1 MKTKHSDKLS
11 VHDNFNHLFRTM
23 KFLLLFLFLGA
34 GSIYSNTYSQITE
47 INLEVKQKAI
57 RDVFKTI
64 EDQTEYV
71 FFFSDKIAHDL
82 SKKVNVNVRSK
93 TLNQVL
99 DELFE
104 GTDLSYKITDRQ
116 VSIVRDVKPASPV
129 IQQPNQS
136 KRIRGVV
143 SDKSGEPIIGANVV
157 EKGTTNGLITDLDG
171 AFEITIE
178 AGKVL
183 VISYIGYIT
192 REIPITESTRALLN
206 IELVEDTQTLDE
218 VVVVGYGVMKKSDLT
233 GSVSSFKKDA
243 LNKGVSSSLSGLL
256 EGKAAGVQI
265 TQASAEPGGGI
276 NVMVR
281 GAGSVNAGSGP
292 LYVVDGLPIETGN
305 VVDGYGG
312 SMPGQRVA
320 RSPISNINPAD
331 IESIE
336 ILKDASATAIYG
348 ARGANGVVLV
358 TTKKG
363 ATGKMQVN
371 YSGYMGIQSP
381 KDLIEVLNAEDYKRI
396 LNEIQATPGSNVAK
410 SEIVGDIQGNGTDW
424 QKEMI
429 RSSMVQSHS
438 VSFMGGTE
446 QLKYFTSLNYFDQ
459 EGVLKNTGYERYDGR
474 VNLDYKNDRVTFGT
488 NINASYTYD
497 DAVPIGFSTN
507 EEGSALYAARGFDPT
522 LSVFEEDG
530 KTYQVSSMLNLDNP
544 LALLN
549 GKRSQTANYRTM
561 GTVFL
566 DYMILKGWT
575 VKGNFG
581 FDYRNTRRDSYV
593 SQLTKDGRAN
603 SGVANIRSGT
613 RSNYLGE
620 LTTTYIQQLENNSNL
635 NLMGGITYQKF
646 SANHLYTKGSGFPVD
661 ETKTNNMAMADAACY
676 MVESGRNNN
685 KLLSYIGRAN
695 FNLWDKFL
703 FTATLRVDGSSRF
716 GENNKFGYFPSG
728 AFAWKMHQHDFI
740 KNLDIFSTLK
750 FRASYGR
757 TGNQDIGNF
766 LSITTFGTGD
776 PVILDDQKLVS
787 LSPTRIANPDL
798 KWETTEQMNIG
809 FDMGFV
815 DNRINVSMDYF
826 QKKTYDMLFEKPV
839 PASTGFASIMQNIG
853 NINNRG
859 FEFTIDSR
867 NLVGEFSWNTSLNLS
882 TLRNRVS
889 DLGGIAEI
897 IHGDAGQ
904 STSQF
909 ALIREGVT
917 VNSFYGYKTD
927 GIWQTEEEIK
937 ASGTKDPVKP
947 GDVKFVDQNNDGV
960 VNTSDRVVLGKSIP
974 SLTFGLTN
982 ELSYKN
988 FTLNFFFDGATGFKI
1003 LNNSMV
1009 ETYYP
1014 VSHRRN
1020 RYAEP
1025 YLNRWTEANPSNK
1038 YPSFVNPAG
1047 QGNKATS
1054 DLTVEDG
1061 SYIRLQTVQLTYSV
1075 PLKNRNIFQHLSVY
1089 VTGQNLAT
1097 FTNYTGQDPAMNA
1110 NGSSTLKIDSNSYP
1124 TYRTFL
1130 FGVEI
1135 GF

>member
-1 MKTKHSDKLS
+1 MKTKHSEGLS
-11 VHDNFNHLFRTM
+11 GLGNLNHVFRTM
-23 KFLLLFLFLGA
+23 RFILLFLLLGA
-34 GSIYSNTYSQITE
+34 GSLYSNTYSQMTA

-71 FFFSDKIAHDL
+71 FLFSDKIAKDL
-82 SKKVNVNVRSK
+82 TKKVNVSVRSK

-116 VSIVRDVKPASPV
+116 VAIARMEKSKSAIV
-129 IQQPNQS
+129 QQITET

-143 SDKSGEPIIGANVV
+143 IDHTGEPIIGANVLI
-157 EKGTTNGLITDLDG
+157 KGTSSGLITDLDG
-171 AFEITIE
+171 AFEIAVETGQI
-178 AGKVL
+178 L

-192 REIPITESTRALLN
+192 QEIPVNENTRSMLN
-206 IELVEDTQTLDE
+206 IRLVEDTQTLDE
-218 VVVVGYGVMKKSDLT
+218 LVVVGYGVMKKSDLT
-233 GSVSSFKKDA
+233 GSVSSFKKEA

-292 LYVVDGLPIETGN
+292 LYVIDGLPIETGE
-305 VVDGYGG
+305 VVEGHGN

-371 YSGYMGIQSP
+371 YSGYMGVQSP
-381 KDLIEVLNAEDYKRI
+381 KDLIEVLNADDYKRI

-424 QKEMI
+424 QEEMV

-474 VNLDYKNDRVTFGT
+474 INLDYKNDRVTFGT
-488 NINASYTYD
+488 NISASYTHD

-530 KTYQVSSMLNLDNP
+530 KTYQISSMLNLDNP

-566 DYMILKGWT
+566 DYTILKGWT

-620 LTTTYIQQLENNSNL
+620 LTTTYIQNLENNSNL

-661 ETKTNNMAMADAACY
+661 ETGTNNMAMADAARY

-716 GENNKFGYFPSG
+716 GENNKYGYFPSG

-740 KNLDIFSTLK
+740 KNLNLFSSLK

-787 LSPTRIANPDL
+787 LSPKRIANPDL
-798 KWETTEQMNIG
+798 KWETTEQINVG
-809 FDMGFV
+809 FDMGFLES
-815 DNRINVSMDYF
+815 RINVSMDYF

-839 PASTGFASIMQNIG
+839 PASTGFDRIMQNIG

-889 DLGGIAEI
+889 NLGGIAEI
-897 IHGDAGQ
+897 IHGNAGQ

-917 VNSFYGYKTD
+917 INSFYGYKTD
-927 GIWQTEEEIK
+927 GIWQTQEEID

-947 GDVKFVDQNNDGV
+947 GDVKFVDQNGDGV
-960 VNTSDRVVLGKSIP
+960 VNTSDRVVLGKSVP
-974 SLTFGLTN
+974 SFTFGLTN

-1025 YLNRWTEANPSNK
+1025 YLNRWTESNPSNK

-1061 SYIRLQTVQLTYSV
+1061 SYIRLQTVQLTYNV
-1075 PLKNRNIFQHLSVY
+1075 PLKNRNIFQHLSFY
-1089 VTGQNLAT
+1089 VTGQNLLT
-1097 FTNYTGQDPAMNA
+1097 FTNYSGQDPAMNA
-1110 NGSSTLKIDSNSYP
+1110 NGNSTLKIDSNSYP